1 MTEVSPQRGDEP
13 FSEGLLEAP
22 RFEDGKP
29 MLLAGLRG
37 NYTIATMGEIPELWE
52 RFIPYINNVPGQVG
66 RAAYGGCFPL
76 SDGFDYMAA
85 VEVQSFEGVPPEL
98 NVVTMPT
105 ERYAVFAHRGHI
117 SKLQDTCRAIEREW
131 LPKSRYSLGL
141 GTPGSPGF
149 FERYGESFDPKVGVG
164 DVEVWV
170 PIR

>member
-1 MTEVSPQRGDEP
+1 MRCNRGFELVSDRPGRDIIPPMVETGEEPQAHVERILRSDTFRSTEVLRRLLRFLAAKA
-13 FSEGLLEAP
+13 FSGEA
-22 RFEDGKP
+22 
-29 MLLAGLRG
+29 
-37 NYTIATMGEIPELWE
+37 
-52 RFIPYINNVPGQVG
+52 
-66 RAAYGGCFPL
+66 
-76 SDGFDYMAA
+76 DGFDYMAA

>member
-1 MTEVSPQRGDEP
+1 MTEVPKQGEKTL
-13 FSEGLLEAP
+13 SEGLLEAP

-29 MLLAGLRG
+29 MLMAGLRG
-37 NYTIATMGEIPELWE
+37 YYTIATMGEIPGLWK
-52 RFIPYINNVPGQVG
+52 RFEPYLGTVSGQVG
-66 RAAYGGCFPL
+66 RVAYGVCFPL

-85 VEVQSFEGVPPEL
+85 VEVQNSNGLPEEL
-98 NVVTMPT
+98 TVVTMPA
-105 ERYAVFAHRGHI
+105 ERYAVFAHRGHV
-117 SKLQDTCRAIEREW
+117 STLQETCRAIEHEW

-141 GTPGSPGF
+141 GAPGSPGF